1 VAVASNGFPVVA
13 KESPLQKMVDITQAQ
28 MTTLALDDPCP
39 PEGVLGRPCG
49 RQAQVQAD
57 AEDTDSVSAYEDAS
71 ADTPELDHAFPGVE
85 DEEEE
90 EEEDDDLRAPGEKGQ
105 ERDPNNPDPNTS
117 CIVS

>member
-1 VAVASNGFPVVA
+1 MVVAASNGFPAVA
-13 KESPLQKMVDITQAQ
+13 KESPLQKMVDITQGQ

-85 DEEEE
+85 DEEE
-90 EEEDDDLRAPGEKGQ
+90 DDDLGAPGEKGQ
-105 ERDPNNPDPNTS
+105 GRDPNNPDPNTS